1 MALLTSDVIL
11 DEAMERYSVESVI
24 MQLADGRYDPQWPE
38 SPVKGDTI
46 AIRLPIYANG
56 RRGEKANPQVID
68 ERLVNL
74 TIPAAFGSDS
84 LLTDRQLSM
93 ELNDFKEQVLNPH
106 IDRIASDVAK
116 SACQTMA
123 LNVSNFVGVPGVTPT
138 SLDTYQDAH
147 RLLTEGG
154 TPTGLGG
161 VRSMLVDANMD
172 QKAAAAGRLFFN
184 PTAEIS
190 ERYRTGSMAGR
201 LGDFGGATWYMEQA
215 LYQHTVGNCTG
226 SAPTVSGGNQSGNV
240 INLTGFTASV
250 NGILNAGDKLQFVG
264 SAKVHPV
271 LGTVYPGDLATFT
284 VAQTCNSDGG
294 GNVSVTLTQSIEYGT
309 PYANVS
315 QLPANG
321 ANVLIW
327 GQSATSAPG
336 INAIS
341 GLTFTLGILMHR
353 SSLVYASPTLQLPS
367 DVDKLSGR
375 TRSKLMKIAM
385 RVWRASDVVSGQVV
399 TRLDMLCG
407 FLVGQPL
414 KGCLICST

>member
-11 DEAMERYSVESVI
+11 DEAMERYSVNSVI
-24 MQLADGRYDPQWPE
+24 MQLADGRYDPQWSE

-46 AIRLPIYANG
+46 AIRLPIYAQG

-84 LLTDRQLSM
+84 LLTDRQLAM
-93 ELNDFKEQVLNPH
+93 ELNDFKEQVLEPH
-106 IDRIASDVAK
+106 IDRISSDVAK
-116 SACQTMA
+116 AACQTMA

-154 TPTGLGG
+154 TPAGMGG

-184 PTAEIS
+184 PTQEIS

-201 LGDFGGATWYMEQA
+201 MGDFGGATWYMEQA
-215 LYQHTVGNCTG
+215 LYQHTTG
-226 SAPTVSGGNQSGNV
+226 AFGTSAPLIAGANQSGNS
-240 INLTGFTASV
+240 INLDGFQFSVTGV
-250 NGILNAGDKLQFVG
+250 LKAGDKLQFANCG
-264 SAKVHPV
+264 KVHPV
-271 LGTVYPGDLATFT
+271 LGSTYPGDLAPFT
-284 VAQTCNSDGG
+284 VAQDCNSDGG
-294 GNVSVTLTQSIEYGT
+294 GAVTVTLTEAIEFGT

-315 QLPANG
+315 QLPADD
-321 ANVLIW
+321 AHVYIW
-327 GQSATSAPG
+327 GQLSTSNPG
-336 INAIS
+336 LAAIS
-341 GLTFTLGILMHR
+341 SLTFTLGILMHK
-353 SSLVYASPTLQLPS
+353 SSLVYASPTLVLPK
-367 DVDKLSGR
+367 DVDSLSGR

-385 RVWRASDVVSGQVV
+385 RVWRASDVMSGEVV

-407 FLVGQPL
+407 HLVGQPL
-414 KGCLICST
+414 KACLICST